1 MKTKNLTNKGFT
13 LVELLV
19 AMTISLVVM
28 GAITSTFKSQQDSYI
43 VQTQISSMQQNLRAA
58 MYMLTRDIQM
68 AGYYTNFDSHTYT
81 MNWDDLDGDNE
92 TIRPLIHA
100 CDNIDDSN
108 GGDGIKDKTDLVVII
123 KAAESRQLTSTEQ
136 ASGNTVP
143 ASLRQ
148 LPNVDNLVSSKCA
161 MLVKHD
167 LSTADFFQVQDDSG
181 DMTLTIS
188 LDNTY
193 SQDDWIFRVDV
204 IVYYVDDDLSHPC
217 LLRKNLGSNETAQ
230 VVAENIDNLQLQY
243 LLNDDSLVN
252 DPDNPPTTSGSDV
265 RAVKVFL
272 LARTANIIR
281 NYTDPNTYNMGNNP
295 IPNPNDGYRRKLL
308 TSIIK
313 TRNIGL

>member
-1 MKTKNLTNKGFT
+1 MKERNLTNKGFT
-13 LVELLV
+13 IVELLV

-28 GAITSTFKSQQDSYI
+28 GAITYTFKSQQDSYI

-58 MYMLTRDIQM
+58 MYMLTQDIQM
-68 AGYYTNFDSHTYT
+68 AGYYTNFDSETYT

-92 TIRPLIHA
+92 TIRSLIHA
-100 CDNIDDSN
+100 FDNRNDGG
-108 GGDGIKDKTDLVVII
+108 GGDGIKDGTDLVVII
-123 KAAESRQLTSTEQ
+123 KAAESRQLAAGET

-143 ASLRQ
+143 ASLR
-148 LPNVDNLVSSKCA
+148 NVDNLVSGKCA

-167 LSTADFFQVQDDSG
+167 LLTADFFQVQDDSG

-193 SQDDWIFRVDV
+193 IQGDWIFRVDV
-204 IVYYVDDDLSHPC
+204 IVYYVDDDPNHPC

-243 LLNDDSLVN
+243 LLNDGSLVN
-252 DPDNPPTTSGSDV
+252 DPDNPPTSGADV

-281 NYTDPNTYNMGNNP
+281 NYTDANTYNMGNNP

>member
-13 LVELLV
+13 IIELLV

-28 GAITSTFKSQQDSYI
+28 GAIYTTFKSQQNSYI

-68 AGYYTNFDSHTYT
+68 AGYYTNFDSDTYA

-92 TIRPLIHA
+92 TIRSLIHA
-100 CDNIDDSN
+100 FDNRNDGG
-108 GGDGIKDKTDLVVII
+108 GGDGIKDGTDLVVII
-123 KAAESRQLTSTEQ
+123 KAAESIQLAAGET

-143 ASLRQ
+143 ASLR
-148 LPNVDNLVSSKCA
+148 NVDNLVSGKCA

-188 LDNTY
+188 LDNIYT
-193 SQDDWIFRVDV
+193 QDDWIFRADV
-204 IVYYVDDDLSHPC
+204 IIYYVNDDLDHPC

-243 LLNDDSLVN
+243 LLNDGSLVN
-252 DPDNPPTTSGSDV
+252 DPHNPPTTSGSDV

-272 LARTANIIR
+272 LARTANIIT

>member
-1 MKTKNLTNKGFT
+1 MKERNLTNKGFT
-13 LVELLV
+13 IVELLV

-28 GAITSTFKSQQDSYI
+28 GAITYTFKSQQDSYI

-58 MYMLTRDIQM
+58 MYMLTQDIQM
-68 AGYYTNFDSHTYT
+68 AGYYTNFDSDTYT
-81 MNWDDLDGDNE
+81 MNWDDLDGTDE
-92 TIRPLIHA
+92 IIRPLIHA
-100 CDNIDDSN
+100 FDNRNDGG
-108 GGDGIKDKTDLVVII
+108 GGDGIKDDTDLIVII
-123 KAAESRQLTSTEQ
+123 KAAESRQLTATEQ

-143 ASLRQ
+143 ASLR
-148 LPNVDNLVSSKCA
+148 NVDTLVSGKCA

-167 LSTADFFQVQDDSG
+167 LSTADFFQVQDDLG
-181 DMTLTIS
+181 DMILNIS
-188 LDNTY
+188 LDNIY

-204 IVYYVDDDLSHPC
+204 IVYYIDDDPNNPC

-295 IPNPNDGYRRKLL
+295 DPNPNDRYRRKLL

>member
-1 MKTKNLTNKGFT
+1 MKVRNLTNKGFT
-13 LVELLV
+13 IVELLV

-28 GAITSTFKSQQDSYI
+28 GAITYTFKSQQDSYI

-58 MYMLTRDIQM
+58 MYMLTQDIQM
-68 AGYYTNFDSHTYT
+68 AGYYTNFDADTYT
-81 MNWDDLDGDNE
+81 MDWDDLDGDTE
-92 TIRPLIHA
+92 TIRSLIHA
-100 CDNIDDSN
+100 LDNRNDGG
-108 GGDGIKDKTDLVVII
+108 GGDGIKDGTDLVVII
-123 KAAESRQLTSTEQ
+123 KAAESRQLAAGET

-143 ASLRQ
+143 ASLR
-148 LPNVDNLVSSKCA
+148 NVDNLVSGKCA

-181 DMTLTIS
+181 DMTLTIT

-204 IVYYVDDDLSHPC
+204 IVYYVDDDPNNPC
-217 LLRKNLGSNETAQ
+217 LLRKNLGANETAQ

-243 LLNDDSLVN
+243 LLNDGSLVN

>member
-13 LVELLV
+13 IIELLV

-28 GAITSTFKSQQDSYI
+28 GAIYTTFKSQQNSYI

-58 MYMLTRDIQM
+58 MYMLTQDIQM
-68 AGYYTNFDSHTYT
+68 AGYYTNFDSDTYA

-92 TIRPLIHA
+92 TIRSLIHA
-100 CDNIDDSN
+100 FDNRNDGG
-108 GGDGIKDKTDLVVII
+108 GGDGIKDGTDLVVII
-123 KAAESRQLTSTEQ
+123 KAAESRQLAAGET

-143 ASLRQ
+143 ASLR
-148 LPNVDNLVSSKCA
+148 NVDNLVSSKCA

-188 LDNTY
+188 LDNIY

-204 IVYYVDDDLSHPC
+204 IVYYVDDDPNHPC
-217 LLRKNLGSNETAQ
+217 LLRKNLGNNETAQ

-243 LLNDDSLVN
+243 LLNDGSLVN
-252 DPDNPPTTSGSDV
+252 DPHNPPTTSGSDV

-272 LARTANIIR
+272 LARTANIIT

>member
-1 MKTKNLTNKGFT
+1 MKDRNLTNKGFT
-13 LVELLV
+13 IVELLI

-28 GAITSTFKSQQDSYI
+28 GAITYTFKSQQNSYI

-68 AGYYTNFDSHTYT
+68 AGYYTNLDSDTYT
-81 MNWDDLDGDNE
+81 MNWDDLDSDE
-92 TIRPLIHA
+92 TIRPLTHA
-100 CDNIDDSN
+100 FDNRNDGG
-108 GGDGIKDKTDLVVII
+108 GGDGIKDDTDVVVII
-123 KAAESRQLTSTEQ
+123 KAAESRQLTATEQ
-136 ASGNTVP
+136 ASGDTVP
-143 ASLRQ
+143 ASLRT
-148 LPNVDNLVSSKCA
+148 LATLDNLDSGKCA
-161 MLVKHD
+161 MLVRQD
-167 LSTADFFQVQDDSG
+167 LLSADFFQVQDDSG
-181 DMTLTIS
+181 DMDLTIS

-193 SQDDWIFRVDV
+193 SQGDWIFRVDV
-204 IVYYVDDDLSHPC
+204 IVYYIDDDPNHPC

-243 LLNDDSLVN
+243 LLNDGSLVN
-252 DPDNPPTTSGSDV
+252 DPHNPPTTSGSDV

-295 IPNPNDGYRRKLL
+295 IPSPNDGFRRKLL

>member
-1 MKTKNLTNKGFT
+1 MKERNLTNKGFT
-13 LVELLV
+13 IVELLI

-28 GAITSTFKSQQDSYI
+28 GAITYTFKSQQDSYV

-68 AGYYTNFDSHTYT
+68 AGYYTNFDSDTYA
-81 MNWDDLDGDNE
+81 MDWDDLDGNNE
-92 TIRPLIHA
+92 TIRPLIHGF
-100 CDNIDDSN
+100 DNRDDMF
-108 GGDGIKDKTDLVVII
+108 GGDGIKDGTDLVVII
-123 KAAESRQLTSTEQ
+123 KAAESRQLAAGET

-143 ASLRQ
+143 ASLR
-148 LPNVDNLVSSKCA
+148 NVDNLVSGKCA

-181 DMTLTIS
+181 NMTLTIS

-193 SQDDWIFRVDV
+193 SQNDWIFRVDV
-204 IVYYVDDDLSHPC
+204 IVYYVNDDLNNPC

-243 LLNDDSLVN
+243 LLNDGSLVN
-252 DPDNPPTTSGSDV
+252 DPDNPPTSGSDV

-281 NYTDPNTYNMGNNP
+281 NYTDANTYNMGNNP

>member
-1 MKTKNLTNKGFT
+1 MKERNLTNKGFT
-13 LVELLV
+13 IVELLI

-28 GAITSTFKSQQDSYI
+28 GAITYTFKSQQDSYI

-68 AGYYTNFDSHTYT
+68 AGYYTNFDSDTYA
-81 MNWDDLDGDNE
+81 MDWDDLDGNNE
-92 TIRPLIHA
+92 TIRPLIHGF
-100 CDNIDDSN
+100 DNRDDMF
-108 GGDGIKDKTDLVVII
+108 GGDGIKDGTDLVVII
-123 KAAESRQLTSTEQ
+123 KAAESRQLAAGET

-143 ASLRQ
+143 ASLR
-148 LPNVDNLVSSKCA
+148 NVDNLVSGKCA

-181 DMTLTIS
+181 NMTLTIS

-193 SQDDWIFRVDV
+193 SQNDWIFRVDV
-204 IVYYVDDDLSHPC
+204 IVYYVNDDLNNPC

-243 LLNDDSLVN
+243 LLNDGSLVN
-252 DPDNPPTTSGSDV
+252 DPDNPPTSGSDV

-281 NYTDPNTYNMGNNP
+281 NYTDANTYNMGNNP

>member
-1 MKTKNLTNKGFT
+1 MKTKKLTNKGFT
-13 LVELLV
+13 IVELLV
-19 AMTISLVVM
+19 AMTISLVVIA
-28 GAITSTFKSQQDSYI
+28 AITYTFKSQQDSYI
-43 VQTQISSMQQNLRAA
+43 IQTQVSSMQQNLRAA

-68 AGYYTNFDSHTYT
+68 AGYYTNFDPDTYT
-81 MNWDDLDGDNE
+81 MNWDDLDGDDE
-92 TIRPLIHA
+92 TIRSLIHA
-100 CDNIDDSN
+100 IDNRNDGG
-108 GGDGIKDKTDLVVII
+108 GGDGIKDGTDLVVII
-123 KAAESRQLTSTEQ
+123 KAAESRQLAAGET

-143 ASLRQ
+143 ASLR
-148 LPNVDNLVSSKCA
+148 NVDNLVSGKCA

-204 IVYYVDDDLSHPC
+204 IVYYVDDDPNHPC
-217 LLRKNLGSNETAQ
+217 LLRKNLGTNETAQ

-243 LLNDDSLVN
+243 LLNNGSLVN
-252 DPDNPPTTSGSDV
+252 DPHNPPTTSGSDV

-272 LARTANIIR
+272 LARTANTIR

>member
-1 MKTKNLTNKGFT
+1 MKERNLTNKGFT
-13 LVELLV
+13 IVELLV

-28 GAITSTFKSQQDSYI
+28 GAITYTFKSQQNSYI
-43 VQTQISSMQQNLRAA
+43 VQTQVSSMQQNLRAA
-58 MYMLTRDIQM
+58 MYMLTQDIQM
-68 AGYYTNFDSHTYT
+68 AGYYTNFDSDAYT
-81 MNWDDLDGDNE
+81 MDWDDLDGDNE
-92 TIRPLIHA
+92 TIRSLIHA
-100 CDNIDDSN
+100 FDNRNDGG
-108 GGDGIKDKTDLVVII
+108 GGDGIKDGTDLVVII
-123 KAAESRQLTSTEQ
+123 KAAESRQLAAGET

-143 ASLRQ
+143 ASLR
-148 LPNVDNLVSSKCA
+148 NVDNLVSNKCA

-193 SQDDWIFRVDV
+193 NQDDWIFRVDV
-204 IVYYVDDDLSHPC
+204 IVYYVDDNPNHPC
-217 LLRKNLGSNETAQ
+217 LLRKNLGNNETAQ

-243 LLNDDSLVN
+243 LLNDGSLVN
-252 DPDNPPTTSGSDV
+252 DPDNPPTTSGSNV

-272 LARTANIIR
+272 LARTGNIIR

-295 IPNPNDGYRRKLL
+295 IPNPNDGYRRRLL